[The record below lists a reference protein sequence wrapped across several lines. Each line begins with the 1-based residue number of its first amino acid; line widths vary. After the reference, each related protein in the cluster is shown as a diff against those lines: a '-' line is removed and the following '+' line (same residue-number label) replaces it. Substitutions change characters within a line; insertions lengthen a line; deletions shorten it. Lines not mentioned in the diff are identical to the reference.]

1 MPKKIIALL
10 IFLVMAGLAQAGLL
24 AQAAVAQ
31 RPEPT
36 ENSMPMMSDRLAPP
50 ATVYPPTQADQGAQL
65 YYQICMVCHGDRG
78 QGLTEEWR
86 NVLDPEDRNCWQS
99 RCHATNHPPDGFIFP
114 KTVPPVVGPVTIARF
129 TTALDLFQFLQTR
142 MPWQAA
148 GSRSEEEYWQ
158 LTAFL
163 LRLNGVD
170 PGAEPLTAGRAA
182 TLWLNP
188 ALQPTYTP
196 LPVVR
201 LPFTRLV
208 DPTQLWLGLTAG
220 GGLVAILAFLLVK
233 YLINRQRNR

>member
-10 IFLVMAGLAQAGLL
+10 IILVMAGLL

-36 ENSMPMMSDRLAPP
+36 EDRMPMMSDRLAPP
-50 ATVYPPTQADQGAQL
+50 PTVYPPTQADQGAQL

-86 NVLDPEDRNCWQS
+86 NELDPEDRNCWQS

-114 KTVPPVVGPVTIARF
+114 QTVPPVVGPAMIARF

-148 GSRSEEEYWQ
+148 GSRSEQEYWQ
-158 LTAFL
+158 LTAYL
-163 LRLNGVD
+163 LRLSGVD

-182 TLWLNP
+182 GLWLNP
-188 ALQPTYTP
+188 TLQPTPTP
-196 LPVVR
+196 LPVAQL
-201 LPFTRLV
+201 LPARPV
-208 DPTQLWLGLTAG
+208 DPSQLWLGLAAG

-233 YLINRQRNR
+233 YMINRDQNR